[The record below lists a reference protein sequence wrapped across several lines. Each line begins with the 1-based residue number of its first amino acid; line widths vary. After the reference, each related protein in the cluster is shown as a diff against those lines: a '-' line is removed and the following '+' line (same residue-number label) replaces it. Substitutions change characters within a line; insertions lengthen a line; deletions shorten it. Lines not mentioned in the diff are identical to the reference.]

1 VGFVPERR
9 REALVMNHRTGGF
22 PCACRFEST
31 FRGYK
36 KAPVLAGFVA
46 LGTFRALTRRFM
58 RTGQNVRGYPQVS
71 DLVWFYYIAERRN
84 APPHK
89 RWTVSGL
96 IFAIT
101 VQ

>member
-1 VGFVPERR
+1 LRVLLPERR
-9 REALVMNHRTGGF
+9 REALVMDLRIEGF

-31 FRGYK
+31 FRGFK

-46 LGTFRALTRRFM
+46 FGSFRALTRRFM

-71 DLVWFYYIAERRN
+71 DLVWFCYIAERRN

-89 RWTVSGL
+89 RWTVRQLS
-96 IFAIT
+96 
-101 VQ
+101 